1 MKKDSKKTPIR
12 ILYDTREQTPFE
24 WAGYDSLTVTKETLE
39 AGDYTIVGH
48 DLPRDDHSIII
59 ERKKNCNELVGNLG
73 TNWERFLREA
83 EILAK
88 YKTKLIIVTGPC
100 NFDYLYDNGLT
111 KLNPNF
117 ALKQLSYLQIKF
129 GISTLY
135 FPNKELAENYVFRLF
150 VETIKL
156 TREDYV

>member
-1 MKKDSKKTPIR
+1 MKKDNKKKTIR
-12 ILYDTREQTPFE
+12 ILCDTREQTPFE
-24 WAGYDSLTVTKETLE
+24 WEGYDGLTVTKETLD

-48 DLPRDDHSIII
+48 DRPKDDYSIII
-59 ERKKNCNELVGNLG
+59 ERKKNCNELVGNVG
-73 TNWERFLREA
+73 ANWERFLREA
-83 EILAK
+83 EILTQ

-111 KLNPNF
+111 KIHPNF
-117 ALKQLSYLQIKF
+117 ALKQLAYLQMKF

-150 VETIKL
+150 VEISKLIK
-156 TREDYV
+156 EDYV